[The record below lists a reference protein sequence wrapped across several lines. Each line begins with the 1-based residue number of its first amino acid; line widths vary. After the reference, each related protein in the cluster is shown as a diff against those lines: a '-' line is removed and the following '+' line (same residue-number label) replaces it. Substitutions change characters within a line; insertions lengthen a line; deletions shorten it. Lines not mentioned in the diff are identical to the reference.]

1 MYRSDPGFTLA
12 CRMVVALAF
21 VPLHRLEK
29 GINVLVE
36 DYLPQEAQFYLT
48 VGRQL
53 YR

>member
-1 MYRSDPGFTLA
+1 MYRSDPGFTLT

-21 VPLHRLEK
+21 VPLHRLEE
-29 GINVLVE
+29 GINVLE